1 MTKKYKYQKIKIEIL
16 LFVTFIGFGILNL
29 IFAKHSSA
37 QTIELSIT
45 PPINEIMIVPGKTVT
60 QTFTITNGGEDG
72 MASIYIIP
80 FKAQGESGAVSLDE
94 KNAIT
99 SSSPFASWFSIISP
113 VSSFGEKF
121 YMAGGARQ
129 DVLIKISPPVNASEK
144 DYYFTLLYEL
154 GNNVPGGITPLGPT
168 NQARIGSN
176 LLISISKDGDTDKI
190 FEILEF
196 SAPKII
202 DSLGK
207 LNFNVRIAN
216 LGSYLFKSN
225 GKITIKPWFGKT
237 ETLTLAPVNIIS
249 DSVRNVPCLKDE
261 ETILCESGYKV
272 LVGIYKSTLEISSDE
287 AISPQTETTTTIAFP
302 FSIIFVFTFIFAI
315 LRIIKNTKNKAK
327 NPLDKD

>member
-1 MTKKYKYQKIKIEIL
+1 
-16 LFVTFIGFGILNL
+16 
-29 IFAKHSSA
+29 
-37 QTIELSIT
+37 
-45 PPINEIMIVPGKTVT
+45 
-60 QTFTITNGGEDG
+60 
-72 MASIYIIP
+72 
-80 FKAQGESGAVSLDE
+80 
-94 KNAIT
+94 
-99 SSSPFASWFSIISP
+99 
-113 VSSFGEKF
+113 
-121 YMAGGARQ
+121 MAGGARQ